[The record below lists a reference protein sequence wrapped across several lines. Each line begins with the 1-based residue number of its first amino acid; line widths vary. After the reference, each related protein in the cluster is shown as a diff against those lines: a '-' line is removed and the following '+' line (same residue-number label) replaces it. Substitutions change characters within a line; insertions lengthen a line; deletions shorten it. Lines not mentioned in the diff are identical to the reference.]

1 MRQDDERQQFQ
12 DDERQQFIEEIYT
25 AHAQRLERLCLQYV
39 NYSEEYRDIID
50 DCIQTTFIVAMKEYS
65 SLLDHPCIE
74 GWITKTCMNRL
85 RAALK
90 KYRRRQKHHVALSDE
105 MLSLTPDMIT
115 NIADDLAN
123 SEYQKEVV
131 DRILSALNEREKHIA
146 EEHFIEGKSLD
157 EIADN
162 EATTTSAVK
171 SVLARLRAKARKILE
186 NPKDFLL
193 FFASILNVTHLRK

>member
-1 MRQDDERQQFQ
+1 MRQ

-50 DCIQTTFIVAMKEYS
+50 DCIQTTFIIAMKEYP

-115 NIADDLAN
+115 NIADDFAN
-123 SEYQKEVV
+123 SEYQKEIV
-131 DRILSALNEREKHIA
+131 DRILSALNQRERHIA
-146 EEHFIEGKSLD
+146 EEHFIIGKSLD
-157 EIADN
+157 EIAN
-162 EATTTSAVK
+162 EQASTTGAVK
-171 SVLARLRAKARKILE
+171 SVIARLRSKAKSIVKH
-186 NPKDFLL
+186 PQDFLI
-193 FFASILNVTHLRK
+193 FFASILHIAHLKK